1 MAKLRAI
8 AHRVE
13 EGLIALILGA
23 MTLLTFI
30 QVVMRYVFSS
40 GLLWALEATTYMFG
54 WLVLIG
60 ISYGV
65 RKRAHIGIDALVQ
78 MAPGPAKRTIGLIV
92 VAAALLY
99 AVLMFYGGWVY
110 LDKLHTLGVDA
121 EDIPIQRWILNLC
134 IPIGFALLGYRLAQ
148 MAWRIVTGRSP
159 GFELADEAAETIKD
173 IGADPVHPRTTL
185 PE

>member
-1 MAKLRAI
+1 MLRAI
-8 AHRVE
+8 AHRIE

-23 MTLLTFI
+23 MTLLTFL
-30 QVVMRYVFSS
+30 QVILRYVFGS
-40 GLLWALEATTYMFG
+40 GLLWALETTTYLFG

-60 ISYGV
+60 ISYGI

-78 MAPGPAKRTIGLIV
+78 AMPAKAKRIVGLIV

-99 AVLMFYGGWVY
+99 AFLMFYGGWVY
-110 LDKLHTLGVDA
+110 LDKLHALDVDA

-134 IPIGFALLGYRLAQ
+134 LPIGFALLGVRLAE
-148 MAWRIVTGRSP
+148 MAWRIVTGQSP
-159 GFELADEAAETIKD
+159 GFELADEAADAIKD
-173 IGADPVHPRTTL
+173 VGGDPAHPRTTL